1 MAGRDGSATGLDEYR
16 RKRDFHTTAEPA
28 GRKRARRK
36 RRATLRFVIQKHA
49 ATNLHFDLRL
59 ELDGVMKSWAVP
71 KGPSMDPA
79 DKRLAMEVEDHP
91 IEYNDFE
98 GTIPKG
104 EYGGGT
110 VMIWDRGTYHADEA
124 EPGRDEEVLHR
135 EYREGKLSITFDG
148 ERLSGSFTLVRTDS
162 GPKPKWLLIKH
173 RDEHVR
179 RGSDIV
185 AEHETS
191 IVTGRTMAEI
201 AAEEEPGT
209 FEDVAIAPMMPK
221 TKRELPEGEGW
232 IHHLAGG
239 GERAVA
245 YVTAESARL
254 IARGGKDRTDRYAA
268 IAEALRAFAGRTA
281 GAFVIDGEINGEG
294 ADARYLVFDLLLD
307 GDGALLDSP
316 LEDRLER
323 LGVLFRRRRIPGVR
337 VAPSGRAATL
347 LRRAAREGG
356 DGVLA
361 RRADSPY
368 RPGRRTDEWRLV
380 RT

>member
-1 MAGRDGSATGLDEYR
+1 MARRDESPATLKEYR
-16 RKRDFHTTAEPA
+16 RKRDFRTTAEPA
-28 GRKRARRK
+28 GRKPARRK

-91 IEYNDFE
+91 FEYNDFE

-110 VMIWDRGTYHADEA
+110 VMIWDRGTYRADEA
-124 EPGRDEEVLHR
+124 EPGRDEEVLRR
-135 EYREGKLSITFDG
+135 EYRKGKLSITFDG

-173 RDEHVR
+173 RDEQVR

-221 TKRELPEGEGW
+221 TKRELPEGGGW

-239 GERAVA
+239 GERVVA

-268 IAEALRAFAGRTA
+268 IAEALRSFAERTDS
-281 GAFVIDGEINGEG
+281 AFVIDGEIAGEG

-323 LGVLFRRRRIPGVR
+323 LGALFRRRRVPGVR